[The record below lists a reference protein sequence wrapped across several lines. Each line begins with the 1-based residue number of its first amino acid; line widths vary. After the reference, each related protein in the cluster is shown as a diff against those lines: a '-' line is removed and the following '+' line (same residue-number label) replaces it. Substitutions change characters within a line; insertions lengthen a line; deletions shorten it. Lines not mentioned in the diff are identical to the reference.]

1 MKLHSW
7 KRDDGMPIKGKLARR
22 EEKVR
27 IINLTP
33 HELTL
38 VGGND
43 TVIGR
48 IAPTGQVARV
58 ITQATRVGQVMVGG
72 YEVPIVS
79 TAYGKVENLP
89 KRQIDTTYV
98 VSIMVVQALGGKRSD
113 VVAPDTGPQSVVRDA
128 QGQIKGVRRFTR

>member
-1 MKLHSW
+1 M
-7 KRDDGMPIKGKLARR
+7 
-22 EEKVR
+22 R

-58 ITQATRVGQVMVGG
+58 ITQATRVGQVVVDGHT
-72 YEVPIVS
+72 VPIVATS
-79 TAYGKVENLP
+79 YGKVENLP
-89 KRQIDTTYV
+89 VTQEDTTYV
-98 VSIMVVQALGGKRSD
+98 VSILVIQALRGQRSD

-128 QGQIKGVRRFTR
+128 LGQIKGVRRFTR